1 MNTGVARFKAVG
13 WKARYTPY
21 RLTLVVA
28 VSWVEGKED
37 EGTVVLARTT
47 GSKNQFKAV
56 ELPVRQVEPLCE
68 ALTHA
73 LESAP
78 DEPVRRDEHWTGMV
92 HSPKFGD
99 LLVGW
104 IPYEWDRVWALAVR
118 QLPPSG
124 SEAQSARPQAIV
136 VPRYEADDYV
146 EWVLKELSEFRG
158 RG

>member
-1 MNTGVARFKAVG
+1 MDTGVKRFKAVR
-13 WKARYTPY
+13 WNARYTPY
-21 RLTLVVA
+21 RLKLVVA
-28 VSWVEGKED
+28 VSWVEGQED
-37 EGTVVLARTT
+37 DGTIILARIT
-47 GSKNQFKAV
+47 GSESRVKAV
-56 ELPVRQVEPLCE
+56 ELGVPQVEPLCE

-78 DEPVRRDEHWTGMV
+78 EKPVRRDEHWTGMV
-92 HSPKFGD
+92 HSSKFGD

-104 IPYEWDRVWALAVR
+104 IPYEWGRVWALAVR